1 MFFHSESC
9 TVSTVTSDVLEAV
22 KHFQDDIGLLAQ
34 PLTYAEARTRANMQT
49 VVGGA
54 FHQHQPL
61 DFLSP

>member
-1 MFFHSESC
+1 MFFHSGCC

-34 PLTYAEARTRANMQT
+34 SPTDAKARTRANMQT

-54 FHQHQPL
+54 FHEHQPL
-61 DFLSP
+61 DFISP